1 MNVDTSTPA
10 VVLKLYAQGALG
22 VVRTLGRLGV
32 QVYGVHEGRRGAVA
46 ASRFVREILEW
57 NLDDAPAEDSAERLL
72 DFSRRIGGQPL
83 LIATDDAAA
92 LFVENQAEALGQ
104 SFRFPEQPKG
114 LARELYSKQGMHD
127 LCRRLGTPTPTTE
140 FPQSRE
146 DVEAWIEGGGRFPV
160 VLKPIDSGRLH
171 RTGGKMMIV
180 RSARELLSG
189 YDRMEDPD
197 EPNFMLQEYIPGG
210 PDSVW
215 MFNGYFD
222 ARSEC
227 LVAFTGR
234 KLRQRPPYTGMT
246 SLGVCVPN
254 AAVEEATRTFMKAVG
269 YRGVVDIGWRYD
281 ERDGLY
287 KLLDVN
293 PRVGNTFR
301 LFVGTNGM
309 DVVRA
314 FYLDLTGQPV
324 PPTTMREGRKWIVEN
339 FDLASSLS
347 YFRDRKLTLRDWVT
361 SFRGVEEAAWWASD
375 DPRPFARMSA
385 DVAAKLARRAAAPL
399 RP

>member
-1 MNVDTSTPA
+1 MGVDASTPA

-22 VVRTLGRLGV
+22 AIRTLGRLGV
-32 QVYGVHEGRRGAVA
+32 QVYGVHEQRRNPVA
-46 ASRFVREILEW
+46 GSRFVRNVLEW
-57 NLDDAPAEDSAERLL
+57 NLDEASAEASVEQLL
-72 DFSRRIGGQPL
+72 EFGRRIGGDPL
-83 LIATDDAAA
+83 LIATDDPAA
-92 LFVENQAEALGQ
+92 LFVEDHAELLREA
-104 SFRFPEQPKG
+104 FRFPAQPEG
-114 LARELYSKQGMHD
+114 LARQLYSKQGMHD
-127 LCRRLGTPTPTTE
+127 LCRRLGTPTPQTE
-140 FPQSRE
+140 FPQNRE
-146 DVEAWIEGGGRFPV
+146 DVEAWIETRGRFPV
-160 VLKPIDSGRLH
+160 VLKPIDAWRLH
-171 RTGGKMMIV
+171 RTGRKMMIV
-180 RSARELLSG
+180 RSAEELLFG
-189 YDRMEDPD
+189 YERMEDPHA
-197 EPNFMLQEYIPGG
+197 PNFMLQEYIPGG

-222 ARSEC
+222 AGAEC

-246 SLGVCVPN
+246 SLGVCVRN
-254 AAVEEATRTFMKAVG
+254 AEVEEATRNLMKAVG

-301 LFVGTNGM
+301 LFVGTDGM

-314 FYLDLTGQPV
+314 LYLDLTGQPV
-324 PPTTMREGRKWIVEN
+324 PSTTMREGRKWVVED
-339 FDLASSLS
+339 FDIASSLT

-361 SFRGVEEAAWWASD
+361 SFRGIEEAAWWASD

-385 DVAAKLARRAAAPL
+385 DVAAKLARRATAPL